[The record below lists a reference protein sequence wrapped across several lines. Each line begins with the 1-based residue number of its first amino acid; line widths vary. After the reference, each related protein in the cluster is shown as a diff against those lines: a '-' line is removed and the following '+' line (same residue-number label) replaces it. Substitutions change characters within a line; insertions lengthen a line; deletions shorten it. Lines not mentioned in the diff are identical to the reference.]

1 MRFLPLKSVVLTA
14 FAGMLLAS
22 CSDKIENFQ
31 TENIQDY
38 TLTLEP
44 GKYII
49 YRLDSLVFTNFG
61 RTEEVH
67 KYQLK
72 DVVDAKITDNLGRP
86 SYRIFRYLRDTAG
99 TTSWQ
104 PAGSYMITP
113 LTDQVEVIE
122 DNLRFIKLHAPI
134 REGYTWKG
142 NRYFPDNP
150 YDYFSTNN
158 SYDQDVPDWD
168 YVYDHFDDVFS
179 FRNKSYPNVWTVE
192 SADEKINVPITA
204 PDAYGSD
211 IRSVEKYAQGV
222 GLVYREYV
230 LWEYQP
236 NIGQPGGPYKTG
248 FGITQWMIDH
258 N

>member
-99 TTSWQ
+99 TTS
-104 PAGSYMITP
+104 
-113 LTDQVEVIE
+113 LVEL
-122 DNLRFIKLHAPI
+122 LRTLPVMV
-134 REGYTWKG
+134 TWEVAA
-142 NRYFPDNP
+142 N
-150 YDYFSTNN
+150 
-158 SYDQDVPDWD
+158 
-168 YVYDHFDDVFS
+168 
-179 FRNKSYPNVWTVE
+179 E
-192 SADEKINVPITA
+192 SKV
-204 PDAYGSD
+204 
-211 IRSVEKYAQGV
+211 SVSKAA
-222 GLVYREYV
+222 R
-230 LWEYQP
+230 
-236 NIGQPGGPYKTG
+236 KR
-248 FGITQWMIDH
+248 
-258 N
+258 